1 LLGKFGKLQIS
12 FSIFLSKV
20 LFFSSNSE
28 ILVLYSF
35 PFFFKLFISGE
46 SLFLDLLIS

>member
-12 FSIFLSKV
+12 ICIFLSKV

-28 ILVLYSF
+28 IFVLYSF
-35 PFFFKLFISGE
+35 PLIFKLFTSGE
-46 SLFLDLLIS
+46 SLFLD